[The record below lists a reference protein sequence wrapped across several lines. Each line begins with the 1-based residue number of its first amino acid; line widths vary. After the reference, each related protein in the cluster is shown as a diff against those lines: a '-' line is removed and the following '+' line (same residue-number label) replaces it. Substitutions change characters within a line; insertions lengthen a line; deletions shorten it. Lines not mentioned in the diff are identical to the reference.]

1 LTISYVYF
9 ILCIVYLTYEIIL
22 DLEEVEMASEIE
34 KMNNMR
40 RNIVRDA
47 LIGSV
52 TAFGVFIYPTIFS
65 LFINLFINNKYQWP
79 YFYLMGPRWDD
90 RYLMVAFIL
99 WFLTLLV
106 FMTRYWLYKKKL
118 RKDPSLRSAVNDERV
133 RLNWLKAHRFA
144 FFTATGITIV
154 WKWGPSFFSYDLLM
168 GKFHL
173 PNGPFLVLY
182 VAVISFIGSFLY
194 YNREVKDG

>member
-1 LTISYVYF
+1 MV
-9 ILCIVYLTYEIIL
+9 
-22 DLEEVEMASEIE
+22 SEIE

-40 RNIVRDA
+40 RNIVRGL

-52 TAFGVFIYPTIFS
+52 IAFGVFIYPSILS
-65 LFINLFINNKYQWP
+65 LFISNKYQWP
-79 YFYLMGPRWDD
+79 YHVLGYRSFYH
-90 RYLMVAFIL
+90 YLEGAFIL

-118 RKDPSLRSAVNDERV
+118 KKDLSLRSAVNDERV

-144 FFTATGITIV
+144 FFAATGMTIV
-154 WKWGPSFFSYDLLM
+154 WKWGPIFFSYDILM
-168 GKFHL
+168 GKYHL

>member
-1 LTISYVYF
+1 
-9 ILCIVYLTYEIIL
+9 
-22 DLEEVEMASEIE
+22 MASEIE

-40 RNIVRDA
+40 RNIVRGL

-52 TAFGVFIYPTIFS
+52 IAFGVSIYPWFFS
-65 LFINLFINNKYQWP
+65 LFISNKYQLP
-79 YFYLMGPRWDD
+79 LPFLLDSGWDD
-90 RYLMVAFIL
+90 RYLVGAFIL
-99 WFLTLLV
+99 WFLTFLV
-106 FMTRYWLYKKKL
+106 FMTRCWLYKKKL
-118 RKDPSLRSAVNDERV
+118 RKDPSLRAAVNDERV

-154 WKWGPSFFSYDLLM
+154 WKYFESFFPYPDDVLTYEALL
-168 GKFHL
+168 GPHV
-173 PNGPFLVLY
+173 PNGPFLILY

>member
-1 LTISYVYF
+1 V
-9 ILCIVYLTYEIIL
+9 ILY
-22 DLEEVEMASEIE
+22 LEEVEMASEIE
-34 KMNNMR
+34 RMNNMR
-40 RNIVRDA
+40 RNIVRGA

-52 TAFGVFIYPTIFS
+52 IAFCVFLYPSIFS
-65 LFINLFINNKYQWP
+65 FFVNIRYRWS
-79 YFYLMGPRWDD
+79 YL
-90 RYLMVAFIL
+90 YLEGAFVL

-106 FMTRYWLYKKKL
+106 FMTRYWLYKKRL

-133 RLNWLKAHRFA
+133 ILNWLKAYRFA

-154 WKWGPSFFSYDLLM
+154 WKYFESFFPYPDEALL
-168 GKFHL
+168 GPNL

-182 VAVISFIGSFLY
+182 VAVTSLIGSFLY